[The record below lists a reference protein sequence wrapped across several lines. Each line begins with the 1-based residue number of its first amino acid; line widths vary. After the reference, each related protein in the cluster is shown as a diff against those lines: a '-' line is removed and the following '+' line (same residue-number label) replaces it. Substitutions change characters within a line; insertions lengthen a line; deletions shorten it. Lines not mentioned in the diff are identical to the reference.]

1 MKGGRSRK
9 RSIKS
14 VELEEAMEDRL
25 FKDVLDAT
33 REALAHYKGEKRDL
47 RTTILPEPPRPMS
60 RVEIHKLR
68 DKIKVSQSV
77 FAKCLNVSTK
87 LVQAWE
93 GGIRYPDGAA
103 LRLLRVAERA
113 PGLVFAMGRKAA
125 RSAPTESRHRPKGR
139 RRKRVKA

>member
-1 MKGGRSRK
+1 M
-9 RSIKS
+9 
-14 VELEEAMEDRL
+14 EERL

-68 DKIKVSQSV
+68 DKIKVSLSV

-125 RSAPTESRHRPKGR
+125 ESRSATTKSPQRPEVR
-139 RRKRVKA
+139 RRKR

>member
-1 MKGGRSRK
+1 
-9 RSIKS
+9 
-14 VELEEAMEDRL
+14 MEDRL

-68 DKIKVSQSV
+68 HKVNVSQSV

-113 PGLVFAMGRKAA
+113 PGLVFAMGRKGA
-125 RSAPTESRHRPKGR
+125 ESRPATSKSRRRPNAR
-139 RRKRVKA
+139 RRKLAKA

>member
-1 MKGGRSRK
+1 
-9 RSIKS
+9 
-14 VELEEAMEDRL
+14 MEDRL

-60 RVEIHKLR
+60 RAEIQKLR
-68 DKIKVSQSV
+68 EEVNVSQSV

-103 LRLLRVAERA
+103 LRLLRVAEPA

-125 RSAPTESRHRPKGR
+125 ESRSAAIESRQRRRVGR
-139 RRKRVKA
+139 RKLAKASRS

>member
-1 MKGGRSRK
+1 
-9 RSIKS
+9 
-14 VELEEAMEDRL
+14 MEDRL
-25 FKDVLDAT
+25 FKDGLDAT
-33 REALAHYKGEKRDL
+33 REALAHYRGKKRDL

-68 DKIKVSQSV
+68 QRVNVSQSV

-113 PGLVFAMGRKAA
+113 PGLVFAMGRKGGEP
-125 RSAPTESRHRPKGR
+125 RSAVTDSTNSTASQGNNDSARG
-139 RRKRVKA
+139 

>member
-1 MKGGRSRK
+1 
-9 RSIKS
+9 
-14 VELEEAMEDRL
+14 MEDRL
-25 FKDVLDAT
+25 FRDVLDAT
-33 REALAHYKGEKRDL
+33 REALAHYKGEKRNL

-60 RVEIHKLR
+60 RVEIHRLR
-68 DKIKVSQSV
+68 TKVNASQSV

-113 PGLVFAMGRKAA
+113 PGLVFVMGSKGAE
-125 RSAPTESRHRPKGR
+125 SGSTVTQSRHRPGVR
-139 RRKRVKA
+139 RRKLPKA

>member
-1 MKGGRSRK
+1 M
-9 RSIKS
+9 
-14 VELEEAMEDRL
+14 EERL

-60 RVEIHKLR
+60 RAEIHKLR
-68 DKIKVSQSV
+68 DKVKVSQSV

-125 RSAPTESRHRPKGR
+125 ESRSATTKSPQRPEVR
-139 RRKRVKA
+139 RRKRANA